1 MTHVDKRRPRR
12 RAYGAATSRSR
23 SLTLASCSRSRFV
36 VAKAE
41 RPEGTQG
48 MSTTEWRAKGE
59 RHGVTQAMS
68 KSEGLAKGERH
79 VSDSSHEPVGTTG
92 ERRGNVVTKP

>member
-1 MTHVDKRRPRR
+1 MRECVI
-12 RAYGAATSRSR
+12 
-23 SLTLASCSRSRFV
+23 F
-36 VAKAE
+36 AKAE

-68 KSEGLAKGERH
+68 KSEGLAKGE
-79 VSDSSHEPVGTTG
+79 GALA
-92 ERRGNVVTKP
+92 TKP

>member
-1 MTHVDKRRPRR
+1 MGLYGDLGREQDRR
-12 RAYGAATSRSR
+12 
-23 SLTLASCSRSRFV
+23 F
-36 VAKAE
+36 AKAE

-68 KSEGLAKGERH
+68 ES
-79 VSDSSHEPVGTTG
+79 
-92 ERRGNVVTKP
+92 

>member
-1 MTHVDKRRPRR
+1 MRECVI
-12 RAYGAATSRSR
+12 
-23 SLTLASCSRSRFV
+23 F
-36 VAKAE
+36 AKAE

-68 KSEGLAKGERH
+68 KTRQRLAKGERH

-92 ERRGNVVTKP
+92 ESAFEHFASFVC